1 MTRRFHNLSNA
12 EGIAF
17 QDPAQEQAM
26 LRELESQ
33 LMDVDMQNC
42 SQDFAP
48 ARPVLRLLSSYA
60 QDAQPTEYTLRP
72 HDVQPEG
79 HPCTA
84 CCCNF

>member
-48 ARPVLRLLSSYA
+48 ARPVLRFAHLLRSG
-60 QDAQPTEYTLRP
+60 RP
-72 HDVQPEG
+72 AHG
-79 HPCTA
+79 IHSATS
-84 CCCNF
+84 